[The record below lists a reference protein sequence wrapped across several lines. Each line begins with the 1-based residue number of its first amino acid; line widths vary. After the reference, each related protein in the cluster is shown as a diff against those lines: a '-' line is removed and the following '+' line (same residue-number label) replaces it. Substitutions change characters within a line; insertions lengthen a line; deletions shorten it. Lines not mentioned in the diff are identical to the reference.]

1 MLGRVWHW
9 HHSSTFGQIRAAL
22 LSYSAR
28 LWLHGRMKRA
38 PDLVEIDFGILAF
51 ILAISMAY
59 PAVRWLFAM
68 LASR

>member
-1 MLGRVWHW
+1 MLGRY
-9 HHSSTFGQIRAAL
+9 GIGIIAIPCGPIRVVL

-38 PDLVEIDFGILAF
+38 PDLVEIEFGILAF
-51 ILAISMAY
+51 SLAIGMAY

-68 LASR
+68 LASL